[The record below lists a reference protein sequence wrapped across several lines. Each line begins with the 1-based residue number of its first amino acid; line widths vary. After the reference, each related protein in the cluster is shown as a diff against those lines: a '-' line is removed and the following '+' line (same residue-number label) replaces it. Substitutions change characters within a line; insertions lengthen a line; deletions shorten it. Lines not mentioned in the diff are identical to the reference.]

1 MNGYGKFG
9 SSSQQRH
16 EKALQSLFIRVCSL
30 LIIGIRPIF
39 VFDGQP
45 PQIKYDVLKKRKDI
59 RQKASEDKKEA
70 RKKLQTNALKMMVLK
85 QFGHED
91 ISDSQIESVLGQLKD
106 DQEDQLLFYSE
117 ELKKEDLII
126 SESEDEETME
136 EYNGEDIM
144 HDLVKEQFLNSLIQ
158 NEKLDI
164 QNKQFQNLTY
174 TEQLGMLADMKET
187 VYLYCRMYPIYLYR
201 VMYIRLRMYLDILG
215 PYCLQNSVLLSY

>member
-59 RQKASEDKKEA
+59 RLKASEDKKEA
-70 RKKLQTNALKMMVLK
+70 RKKLQSNALKMMVLK

-117 ELKKEDLII
+117 ELKKEELII
-126 SESEDEETME
+126 SESEDEETTE

-187 VYLYCRMYPIYLYR
+187 VYLYCIMCPIYLYR
-201 VMYIRLRMYLDILG
+201 VMYIRVRMY
-215 PYCLQNSVLLSY
+215 V

>member
-117 ELKKEDLII
+117 ELKKEELII

-187 VYLYCRMYPIYLYR
+187 VYLYCIIYPSYLYR
-201 VMYIRLRMYLDILG
+201 VMYIRVR

>member
-45 PQIKYDVLKKRKDI
+45 PQIKYEVLKKRKDI

-70 RKKLQTNALKMMVLK
+70 RKNLQTNALKMMVLK

-91 ISDSQIESVLGQLKD
+91 ISDSQIESVLSQLKD

-117 ELKKEDLII
+117 ELKKEELII
-126 SESEDEETME
+126 SESEDEDTAED
-136 EYNGEDIM
+136 YDDGKEDIM
-144 HDLVKEQFLNSLIQ
+144 HELVKEQFLNSLIQ

-174 TEQLGMLADMKET
+174 TEQLGMLADMKGT
-187 VYLYCRMYPIYLYR
+187 VHYIQIIYS
-201 VMYIRLRMYLDILG
+201 I
-215 PYCLQNSVLLSY
+215 

>member
-70 RKKLQTNALKMMVLK
+70 RKKLQSNALKMMVLK

-117 ELKKEDLII
+117 ELKKEELII
-126 SESEDEETME
+126 SESEDEETTE

-187 VYLYCRMYPIYLYR
+187 V
-201 VMYIRLRMYLDILG
+201 
-215 PYCLQNSVLLSY
+215 